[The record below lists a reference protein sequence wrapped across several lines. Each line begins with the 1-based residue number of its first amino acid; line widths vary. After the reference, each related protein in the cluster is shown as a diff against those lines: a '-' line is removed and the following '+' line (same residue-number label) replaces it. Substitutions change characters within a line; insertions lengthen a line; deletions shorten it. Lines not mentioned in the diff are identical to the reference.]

1 MGVHDIWPEKESP
14 KKRTRTRCFSLS
26 PERMNRRN
34 GHRILK
40 RRDPPL
46 ADPILLELKLEESPI
61 AREPIGNGERTQIA
75 DAVIRQRQAHEA
87 VVIAERLAEKNGA
100 LIAQSRLSEIELA
113 EMGVEEEALR
123 ERPSAAGAQVIQ
135 TEAER

>member
-1 MGVHDIWPEKESP
+1 MARERVA
-14 KKRTRTRCFSLS
+14 KKKDKDEVFLSLSLS

-40 RRDPPL
+40 RRDSPL
-46 ADPILLELKLEESPI
+46 ADPILLELELEESPI

-75 DAVIRQRQAHEA
+75 DAVLRQCQAREA